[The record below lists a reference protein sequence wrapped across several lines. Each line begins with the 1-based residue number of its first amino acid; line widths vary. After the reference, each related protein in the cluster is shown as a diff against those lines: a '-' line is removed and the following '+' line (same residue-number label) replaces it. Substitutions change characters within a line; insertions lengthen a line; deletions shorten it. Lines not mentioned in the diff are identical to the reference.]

1 MALAAVIVILIVWAI
16 IGIYEH
22 FKYPKLP
29 PIDDMQEH
37 LKTIQQLPDKRA
49 RQKYLRDLT
58 KKK

>member
-22 FKYPKLP
+22 FKNPKLP